1 MGGEGGAPAGGGPVQ
16 KYLVLLAGADGG
28 APIRD
33 LDRVQK
39 MMFLA
44 SEADGDLDREC
55 RFEPHSHGP
64 HSEVVDEELEHL
76 AGIGALRKIDGG
88 VGITR
93 KGQRIARDAS
103 RSCSADTR
111 LMILNLKEFLNDM
124 TARELVG
131 YVCSA
136 HPEMACKS
144 AEYER
149 IKPQVEGTLLS
160 LIRKGKIT
168 SGRAANLLGMPR
180 HYIIGLM
187 KEAGIAYLHY

>member
-1 MGGEGGAPAGGGPVQ
+1 MGGGGGAPAGGSPVQ
-16 KYLVLLAGADGG
+16 KYLVLLADADGG

-33 LDRVQK
+33 RDRLQK

-55 RFEPHSHGP
+55 RFEPDSRGP
-64 HSEVVDEELEHL
+64 HSEVINEEVEYL
-76 AGIGALRKIDGG
+76 AGIGVLHKIGGG

-93 KGQRIARDAS
+93 KGRRIAKETS
-103 RSCSADTR
+103 RSCNADTC
-111 LMILNLKEFLNDM
+111 LMTLNLKEFLNDM

-131 YVCSA
+131 YICA
-136 HPEMACKS
+136 AYPETARES

-149 IKPQVEGTLLS
+149 IKPQIEGMLLA

-168 SGRAANLLGMPR
+168 SGHAARLLDKPR

-187 KEAGIAYLHY
+187 KEAGIAYLH

>member
-1 MGGEGGAPAGGGPVQ
+1 MGMKVGMPAGGSPVQ
-16 KYLVLLAGADGG
+16 KYLVQLADADGG

-33 LDRVQK
+33 RDRLQK

-55 RFEPHSHGP
+55 RFEPDSRGP
-64 HSEVVDEELEHL
+64 HSEVINEELEHL
-76 AGIGALRKIDGG
+76 AGIGVLRKIGGG

-93 KGQRIARDAS
+93 KGRRIARETS
-103 RSCSADTR
+103 RSCNADTC

-124 TARELVG
+124 TAKELVG
-131 YVCSA
+131 YVCTA

-149 IKPQVEGTLLS
+149 IKPQVEGILLA

-168 SGRAANLLGMPR
+168 SGRAANLLGKPR
-180 HYIIGLM
+180 HYVIGLM
-187 KEAGIAYLHY
+187 KEAGIAYLH